1 VNHRWRLT
9 LALWLMLPSAA
20 AMANP
25 ADLDTT
31 FAMNGMARLSLDGF
45 GNSGQDAVLQ
55 PDGKIVVLS
64 HAYPDDAAT
73 IDELAVT
80 RYNPDGTLDLGFGS
94 GGTTITNYGF
104 GPTYPLSLQLT
115 AANDILVRANGF
127 GSQGQVGLLI
137 KYRGDT
143 GMLDEQFGD
152 GGIVAAPST
161 SPADF
166 FQGSVPLSDSGLLAA
181 LESPYTGSM
190 LVKYTGA
197 GEIDTSFGDQGV
209 VTSPVGA
216 RGLLQL
222 PDGNIIVTG
231 YHTVAPEQY
240 EMAFAK
246 MDASGTFDTTYGE
259 GGIAS
264 VPLDGLGFYV
274 GAGGFQHDGSVLIA
288 VGEALVRPRSIIVI
302 RLDPKGTWDVHFGDA
317 GFASTDLGGST
328 NPTSMSVL
336 PNDRFVVGSNSEMAY
351 RGMTLV
357 SYLADGSLDT
367 SFGDAGISE
376 VGALGL
382 TAAVLF
388 QPNGGLLEV
397 GTLWNDDETQAAT
410 VVVRH
415 VGWPDEL
422 FRNGFD

>member
-1 VNHRWRLT
+1 
-9 LALWLMLPSAA
+9 MLPSAA

-197 GEIDTSFGDQGV
+197 GEIDMSFGDQGII
-209 VTSPVGA
+209 TSPVGA
-216 RGLLQL
+216 RGLVQL
-222 PDGNIIVTG
+222 SDGKIIVVG
-231 YHTVAPEQY
+231 RRLVASEQY

-246 MDASGTFDTTYGE
+246 MDAHGTFDTDYGE

-264 VPLDGLGFYV
+264 VPIDGLGFYM
-274 GAGGFQHDGSVLIA
+274 GAGGVQHDGSVLIA
-288 VGEALVRPRSIIVI
+288 LSDALAWPRSLILI
-302 RLDPKGTWDVHFGDA
+302 RLNPTGVWDTHFGDE
-317 GFASTDLGGST
+317 GFASTDLGGPS
-328 NPTSMSVL
+328 NPTSITVL
-336 PNDRFVVGSNSEMAY
+336 PNDRFVVGSNSEKAY

-357 SYLADGSLDT
+357 SYLANGSLDT

-422 FRNGFD
+422 FGNGFD